1 MEIFTA
7 ILGFFVNWFSKPKK
21 LLAVSPVIKACIDKG
36 TTLYE
41 VTEDFTIHGFNI
53 KKGSRT
59 DGASIPLFL
68 CSILGVHPFS
78 PPIIAQCIGHDVR
91 YDNIIE
97 SYEGG
102 RKAKNKIAKK
112 AAMEAFK
119 DTDNWFYDALRL
131 NNRRVRCK
139 LFFWAVRIYS
149 TLNYGIWKWYIVP
162 IFKK

>member
-1 MEIFTA
+1 MRILTV
-7 ILGFFVNWFSKPKK
+7 ILGFFITWFSRPKK
-21 LLAVSPVIKACIDKG
+21 VLVISPVIKPCSDNKTA
-36 TTLYE
+36 LYE
-41 VTEDFTIHGFNI
+41 VVEDFAIHGFNV
-53 KKGSRT
+53 KKGTKT
-59 DGASIPLFL
+59 DGGSIPLFL
-68 CSILGVHPFS
+68 CSIVGAHPFS

-97 SYEGG
+97 FYEGG

-119 DTDNWFYDALRL
+119 DADNWFYDALRL

-149 TLNYGIWKWYIVP
+149 TLYFGIWKWYIVP